1 MNTEESLSLNA
12 QYERAKVLFEEKL
25 NIVKELMPY
34 KATAPKQY
42 ADALTEFK
50 TVETTLNNLMWKLS
64 PLYKELNQNNNNNTI
79 F

>member
-1 MNTEESLSLNA
+1 MNHEKLSLNA
-12 QYERAKVLFEEKL
+12 QYELAKQQFNEKL

-34 KATAPKQY
+34 KSTAPKQY
-42 ADALTEFK
+42 ADALEAFK

-64 PLYKELNQNNNNNTI
+64 PLYEQLNKNNSTI